1 MLNGRMFSSNKIP
14 MKSYT
19 WDGKT
24 KYKINETQEEEKER
38 LANWDKFLADVETSE
53 ETSEKNE
60 KTEEIII
67 SEEEVVKD

>member
-38 LANWDKFLADVETSE
+38 LANWDKFLADVEISE

-60 KTEEIII
+60 ITEEKLIT
-67 SEEEVVKD
+67 EEEVVKD